1 VHCNA
6 VRPVYTADVIQY
18 DGSLLPRATRLGG
31 KGGETMELTAKI
43 SPEALRWIVVGLLV
57 VLKLFGVI

>member
-1 VHCNA
+1 
-6 VRPVYTADVIQY
+6 
-18 DGSLLPRATRLGG
+18 
-31 KGGETMELTAKI
+31 MELTAKI